1 MDEDRFFVMVY
12 SQDGN
17 MVFPLLDNNG
27 DVTLWDSE
35 EQATFSAE
43 KNPFAEAFGFTV
55 HRVGGDE
62 EL

>member
-1 MDEDRFFVMVY
+1 MDNDRFFVMVY

-17 MVFPLLDNNG
+17 MVFPLLDDND

-35 EQATFSAE
+35 EQASTSA
-43 KNPFAEAFGFTV
+43 KRNPYADAFGFTV

-62 EL
+62 